1 MSKPRGNEAT
11 LKKYL
16 STWKHGKTKTI
27 RVPIVLAEQIFEYAK
42 KIDTDEANTV
52 SQLIVESNQGNNTLL
67 PVIEM
72 LEYVATAKR
81 NNFSVEHRSKLSKAI
96 DTLKQVTK

>member
-16 STWKHGKTKTI
+16 PTWKHGKTKTI
-27 RVPIVLAEQIFEYAK
+27 RVPTVLAEQIFDYAK

-52 SQLIVESNQGNNTLL
+52 SQLIVESNQGNLL

-96 DTLKQVTK
+96 DTLKQITK

>member
-16 STWKHGKTKTI
+16 PTWKHGKTKTI
-27 RVPIVLAEQIFEYAK
+27 RVPIILAEQIFEYAK
-42 KIDTDEANTV
+42 KIDTDEANTA
-52 SQLIVESNQGNNTLL
+52 SQLIVESNQGNLL

-72 LEYVATAKR
+72 LEYVSTAKR
-81 NNFSVEHRSKLSKAI
+81 NNFSVEHRNKLSKAI
-96 DTLKQVTK
+96 DTLKQITK

>member
-1 MSKPRGNEAT
+1 MSRGNEAT

-16 STWKHGKTKTI
+16 PSWNHGKTKTI
-27 RVPIVLAEQIFEYAK
+27 RVPIILAEQIFEYAK
-42 KIDTDEANTV
+42 KIDTDEANTA
-52 SQLIVESNQGNNTLL
+52 SQLIDSTNQGNTLL

-96 DTLKQVTK
+96 DTLKQMTK

>member
-42 KIDTDEANTV
+42 KIDINEANTV
-52 SQLIVESNQGNNTLL
+52 SQLIVASNQGNTLL
-67 PVIEM
+67 PVINM

-81 NNFSVEHRSKLSKAI
+81 NNFSVEHRNKLSKAI
-96 DTLKQVTK
+96 DTLKQITK

>member
-16 STWKHGKTKTI
+16 PTWKHGKTKTI

-52 SQLIVESNQGNNTLL
+52 SELVEPNQGNTLL

-72 LEYVATAKR
+72 LEYVATAKL
-81 NNFSVEHRSKLSKAI
+81 NNFSVEHRSKLSNAI
-96 DTLKQVTK
+96 DTLKQITK

>member
-1 MSKPRGNEAT
+1 MSRGNEAT

-16 STWKHGKTKTI
+16 PTWKHGKTKTI
-27 RVPIVLAEQIFEYAK
+27 RVPVVLAEQIFEYAK
-42 KIDTDEANTV
+42 KIDTDEANIA
-52 SQLIVESNQGNNTLL
+52 SQLLDSTNQGNTLL

-96 DTLKQVTK
+96 DTLKQISK

>member
-16 STWKHGKTKTI
+16 PTWKHGKTKTI
-27 RVPIVLAEQIFEYAK
+27 RVPISLAEQIFEYAK
-42 KIDTDEANTV
+42 KIDTDEANTA
-52 SQLIVESNQGNNTLL
+52 SQLIVESNQGNLL

-72 LEYVATAKR
+72 LEYVSTAKR

-96 DTLKQVTK
+96 DTLKQITK

>member
-27 RVPIVLAEQIFEYAK
+27 RIPIVLAEQIFEYAK
-42 KIDTDEANTV
+42 KIDADEAN
-52 SQLIVESNQGNNTLL
+52 QGNTLL
-67 PVIEM
+67 PVIRD
-72 LEYVATAKR
+72 VGVCS
-81 NNFSVEHRSKLSKAI
+81 NSK
-96 DTLKQVTK
+96 T

>member
-1 MSKPRGNEAT
+1 MSRGNEAT

-16 STWKHGKTKTI
+16 PTWRHGKTKTI
-27 RVPIVLAEQIFEYAK
+27 RVPIILAEQIFEYAK
-42 KIDTDEANTV
+42 KVDTDEANTA
-52 SQLIVESNQGNNTLL
+52 SQLIDSTNQCNTLL
-67 PVIEM
+67 PVIAM

-96 DTLKQVTK
+96 ETLKQITK

>member
-1 MSKPRGNEAT
+1 MSKPRGNKAT
-11 LKKYL
+11 LKKHL

-27 RVPIVLAEQIFEYAK
+27 RVPVVLAKQIFEYAK

-52 SQLIVESNQGNNTLL
+52 SQLIVESNQGNTLL

-72 LEYVATAKR
+72 LEYLATAKR
-81 NNFSVEHRSKLSKAI
+81 NNFSVEHRSKLSEAI
-96 DTLKQVTK
+96 ETLKQITE

>member
-1 MSKPRGNEAT
+1 
-11 LKKYL
+11 LKHH
-16 STWKHGKTKTI
+16 SEFFSVIAFWKHGKTKTI
-27 RVPIVLAEQIFEYAK
+27 RVPIILAEQIFEYAK

-52 SQLIVESNQGNNTLL
+52 SQLIVESNQGNTLL

-96 DTLKQVTK
+96 DTLKQITE